1 MIRRRPVSS
10 RAVLLLGFGGLLLL
24 MVFAEIGGVRALRQI
39 QTAND
44 EINGDF
50 LRRTQ
55 ILERLRADTFVSG
68 TYIRDFLLDPAPR
81 KVEESRTGLEGTRAR
96 IDTEFDEYKRLLRPE
111 EQGSFD
117 ALRREWSEYD
127 ALLERTLSWTPA
139 ERQRAGFAF
148 VRDEVTSRRASIVA
162 ATDRIGTMAVARLGT
177 EKLRVA
183 ESYRQYR
190 DKLTIVIGMTIG
202 LGLLLAAFS
211 IRQILTLEQTTLDR
225 LQEVTRAREESKEL
239 SSRLVDAQ
247 ETERATIARELH
259 DEVGQSLTGVL
270 LEMANLTN
278 LIRREK
284 NGPLETKVT
293 EVKQLVEDCIGVVRN
308 MALLLRPPM
317 LDDLGLIPALQ
328 WQARETTKRSGIHV
342 KIAAEGI
349 PEKLPDDLNTCIY
362 RIVQEA
368 LHNAMQHSGAH
379 IVRVSVQLKDAN
391 MCLSIQDDGKGFSP
405 KGGRGM
411 GLLGMEE
418 RVGRMGG
425 SFAIES
431 EPGLGAILRVVLPVQ
446 S

>member
-1 MIRRRPVSS
+1 M
-10 RAVLLLGFGGLLLL
+10 LLGFGGLLLL

-44 EINGDF
+44 EINSDF

-55 ILERLRADTFVSG
+55 VLEQLRADIFVSG
-68 TYIRDFLLDPAPR
+68 TYIRNFLLDPEPR
-81 KVEESRTGLEGTRAR
+81 KVEESRKGLEGARTR
-96 IDTEFDEYKRLLRPE
+96 IDAALGEYEKLLRPE
-111 EQGSFD
+111 EQ
-117 ALRREWSEYD
+117 ALFKDLSREWTDYAS
-127 ALLERTLSWTPA
+127 LLGRALSWTPL

-148 VRDEVTSRRASIVA
+148 VRDDISPRRASIVA
-162 ATDRIGTMAVARLGT
+162 AADRIATMAASRLGT

-183 ESYRQYR
+183 ESYLHYR
-190 DKLTIVIGMTIG
+190 NKLTIVIASTIG
-202 LGLLLAAFS
+202 LGLLLAALS

-225 LQEVTRAREESKEL
+225 LEEVTRAREESKDL
-239 SSRLVDAQ
+239 SSRLVVAQ

-270 LEMANLTN
+270 LEMANLSN
-278 LIRREK
+278 LIRKEQ
-284 NGPLETKVT
+284 NALLETKAIVI
-293 EVKQLVEDCIGVVRN
+293 KQLLEDCIGTVRN

-317 LDDLGLIPALQ
+317 LDDLGLAPALQ
-328 WQARETTKRSGIHV
+328 WQARETTKRSGIRV

-368 LHNAMQHSGAH
+368 LHNATQHSAAH
-379 IVRVSVQLKDAN
+379 TVRVSVQLKDAS
-391 MCLSIQDDGKGFSP
+391 MYLSIQDDGKGFSP

-411 GLLGMEE
+411 GLMGMEE
-418 RVGRMGG
+418 RVSRMGG

-431 EPGLGAILRVVLPVQ
+431 EPGRGTVLRVVLPVR

>member
-24 MVFAEIGGVRALRQI
+24 MVLAEIGGVRALRQI
-39 QTAND
+39 QTEND
-44 EINGDF
+44 DINGDF

-55 ILERLRADTFVSG
+55 VLERLRADIFVSG
-68 TYIRDFLLDPAPR
+68 TSIRDFLLDPSVG
-81 KVEESRTGLEGTRAR
+81 KVDESRTGLQATRGR
-96 IDTEFDEYKRLLRPE
+96 IDAELNEYKRLLRPE
-111 EQGSFD
+111 EQELFD
-117 ALRREWSEYD
+117 VLNREWADYT
-127 ALLERTLSWTPA
+127 AVLERALSWTPA

-148 VRDEVTSRRASIVA
+148 VRDEVSSRRTSIVA
-162 ATDRIGTMAVARLGT
+162 AADRIGTMAVTRLGA
-177 EKLRVA
+177 EKLHVA

-190 DKLTIVIGMTIG
+190 GRLTIVIGSTIG

-225 LQEVTRAREESKEL
+225 LQEVTQAREESKEL
-239 SSRLVDAQ
+239 SSRLVAAQ
-247 ETERATIARELH
+247 ETERAAIARELH

-284 NGPLETKVT
+284 NAPLETKVT

-308 MALLLRPPM
+308 LALLLRPPM

-328 WQARETTKRSGIHV
+328 WQARETTKRSGIRV

-349 PEKLPDDLNTCIY
+349 PETLPDELNTCIY

-379 IVRVSVQLKDAN
+379 TVRISVQLKDAN
-391 MCLSIQDDGKGFSP
+391 MYVSIQDDGKGFSP

-418 RVGRMGG
+418 RVSRMGG

-431 EPGLGAILRVVLPVQ
+431 EKGFGAILRVVLPVQ

>member
-44 EINGDF
+44 GINGDF

-81 KVEESRTGLEGTRAR
+81 KVEESRKGLDGTRGR
-96 IDTEFDEYKRLLRPE
+96 IDAELTEYKGLLRPE
-111 EQGSFD
+111 EQGLFD
-117 ALRREWSEYD
+117 ALSREWADYG
-127 ALLERTLSWTPA
+127 ALLESALSWTPA
-139 ERQRAGFAF
+139 ERQRAGFVF
-148 VRDEVTSRRASIVA
+148 VRDEVSSRRASIVA
-162 ATDRIGTMAVARLGT
+162 AADRIGTMAAARLGT

-190 DKLTIVIGMTIG
+190 DKLTIVIGSTIG

-211 IRQILTLEQTTLDR
+211 IRQILTLEQTTLAH
-225 LQEVTRAREESKEL
+225 LQEVMQAREELKEL
-239 SSRLVDAQ
+239 SSRLVAAQ

-270 LEMANLTN
+270 VEMANLTN
-278 LIRREK
+278 LVRKEK
-284 NGPLETKVT
+284 NAPLETKAT
-293 EVKQLVEDCIGVVRN
+293 EIKQLLEDCIGIVRN

-317 LDDLGLIPALQ
+317 LDDLGLVPALQ
-328 WQARETTKRSGIHV
+328 WQARETTKRSGIRV

-349 PEKLPDDLNTCIY
+349 PDKLPDELNTCIY

-368 LHNAMQHSGAH
+368 LHNAMQHSEAH
-379 IVRVSVQLKDAN
+379 TVRVSVQLKDAS
-391 MCLSIQDDGKGFSP
+391 MYLSIQDDGKGFSP

-418 RVGRMGG
+418 RVSRMGG